1 MRLVTKENH
10 RYVGSL
16 ENSMINKTYIFQ
28 FVNTYISNFVY
39 IFFDQ
44 DFKRL
49 QQNMITIMVFKQVFY
64 NLLEYLIIKCTVHR
78 KLKKVNKLFIDR
90 ATEIEIKVKDN

>member
-1 MRLVTKENH
+1 MRLVMTENH
-10 RYVGSL
+10 RYVGSM
-16 ENSMINKTYIFQ
+16 EDSMINKTYIFQ

-49 QQNMITIMVFKQVFY
+49 QMNMITIMVFKQVLFT
-64 NLLEYLIIKCTVHR
+64 LLGY
-78 KLKKVNKLFIDR
+78 F
-90 ATEIEIKVKDN
+90 

>member
-1 MRLVTKENH
+1 MYKIISMKLVTRENH

-16 ENSMINKTYIFQ
+16 EDSMINKTYIFQ
-28 FVNTYISNFVY
+28 FVNTYISNFVC

-64 NLLEYLIIKCTVHR
+64 NVLEYMLIKCTVHR
-78 KLKKVNKLFIDR
+78 KLKKV
-90 ATEIEIKVKDN
+90 

>member
-1 MRLVTKENH
+1 MPSIINSLLIGIFGQLYKRISMRLVMTENH
-10 RYVGSL
+10 RYVGSM
-16 ENSMINKTYIFQ
+16 EDSMINKTYIFQ

-49 QQNMITIMVFKQVFY
+49 QMNMITIMVFKQVLFT
-64 NLLEYLIIKCTVHR
+64 LLGY
-78 KLKKVNKLFIDR
+78 F
-90 ATEIEIKVKDN
+90 

>member
-1 MRLVTKENH
+1 MTENH
-10 RYVGSL
+10 RYVGSM
-16 ENSMINKTYIFQ
+16 EDSMINKTYIFQ

-49 QQNMITIMVFKQVFY
+49 QMNMITIMVFKQVLFT
-64 NLLEYLIIKCTVHR
+64 LLGY
-78 KLKKVNKLFIDR
+78 F
-90 ATEIEIKVKDN
+90 